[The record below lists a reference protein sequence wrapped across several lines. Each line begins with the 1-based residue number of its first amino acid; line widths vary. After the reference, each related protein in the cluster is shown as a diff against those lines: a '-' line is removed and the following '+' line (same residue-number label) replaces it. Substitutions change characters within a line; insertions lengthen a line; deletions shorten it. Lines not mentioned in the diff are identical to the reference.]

1 MARIEQEPA
10 AISQGRTREEAY
22 ENVLEALR
30 DLKHHPTFIERLT
43 DAFGTRVV
51 EPLAERVQ
59 RRVAR

>member
-1 MARIEQEPA
+1 M
-10 AISQGRTREEAY
+10 
-22 ENVLEALR
+22 LEALR

-59 RRVAR
+59 RRSAR